1 MNLIAIIE
9 MGPKLV
15 SITDGAKG
23 SLLTDGKKVI
33 KSGIYNVDVKDT
45 TGAGDAFLSGI
56 LVSLLTGISLDKM
69 IKLATAMSSLEAME
83 VGVREGVPNNI
94 QELEKFI
101 ASQELQQIVSE
112 LTQF

>member
-1 MNLIAIIE
+1 
-9 MGPKLV
+9 
-15 SITDGAKG
+15 
-23 SLLTDGKKVI
+23 LLTDGKKVI

-45 TGAGDAFLSGI
+45 TGAGDAFLSGL
-56 LVSLLTGISLDKM
+56 LVSILTGISLDKM

-83 VGVREGVPNNI
+83 VGVRTGVPNNI

-101 ASQELQQIVSE
+101 ESQELHQIISE